1 MERDARGPVA
11 AVCELRD
18 AVLMSEAI
26 EVNKS
31 LILRFNEEVF
41 NEHRVDAVDPFLSD
55 DHFNRVSGASGT
67 EDFKRIVRYILDFA
81 PDSRSEI
88 NTVVAEGDQVVVFLS
103 WSGTH
108 RGEVQIAGC
117 RFPPT
122 GARFSVQQVH
132 RYRVLGGRI
141 VEHAAVRDD
150 LSLLRQ
156 LEDAAGDARNEAP
169 P

>member
-1 MERDARGPVA
+1 MERRQPDRVTLS
-11 AVCELRD
+11 VSYER
-18 AVLMSEAI
+18 VVFMSDVI
-26 EVNKS
+26 EGNKS
-31 LILRFNEEVF
+31 LIVRFNEE
-41 NEHRVDAVDPFLSD
+41 
-55 DHFNRVSGASGT
+55 SGASGT

-88 NTVVAEGDQVVVFLS
+88 NTLVAEGDQVVVFLT

-108 RGEVQIAGC
+108 RGEVRIAGR

-122 GARFSVQQVH
+122 AARFSVQQVH
-132 RYRVLGGRI
+132 RYRVLDRRI

-156 LEDAAGDARNEAP
+156 RGCRR
-169 P
+169 

>member
-1 MERDARGPVA
+1 
-11 AVCELRD
+11 
-18 AVLMSEAI
+18 MSEA
-26 EVNKS
+26 VKANKS

-41 NEHRVDAVDPFLSD
+41 NEHRVDAVDRFLSD
-55 DHFNRVSGASGT
+55 DHFNQVSGAAGP

-88 NTVVAEGDQVVVFLS
+88 NTVVAEGDQVVVFLT

-108 RGEVQIAGC
+108 RGEVQIGGR
-117 RFPPT
+117 RFPAT
-122 GARFSVQQVH
+122 GVRFSVQQVH
-132 RYRVLGGRI
+132 RYRVLDGRI

-156 LEDAAGDARNEAP
+156 LEDAAGDAPNEVP